1 MMTSTNGPHILVVG
15 DQTIDWA
22 VIPETGFRSADS
34 DDRLAAR
41 VKLYWHKGGIFA
53 IAKMLNDSPPPG
65 STGDIAIRP
74 NLPSPD
80 SLTPYDSGYN
90 YSFAMLRGYGT
101 NEKSKPYRISN
112 HLGFLRSIKPA
123 QQPYADIGT
132 PSIVVIAD
140 CALGFRD
147 DPYAI
152 WESISH
158 LNPKPWIVL
167 KMSYAIAKGDLW
179 KLLEEELAKSTS
191 WLHERLVTLTTAT
204 RLREA
209 GASISRDRSWDLSV
223 KDVVR
228 EIRANGEGFGLN
240 KLPHLIVSFGPT
252 GALWLDHYTEA
263 ELVHN
268 SRLMAGEWAAEN
280 NKGMMFGYGMT
291 MCASVAR
298 EILRADSAHESPE
311 YIESIKGGLY
321 AMQDLYNKGFHLD
334 EKEPIFELPKLSFA
348 PPDQDNP
355 IISDKVTTDKSTKKV
370 CSPLMGEPDKRLED
384 RSDYLIKVALQ
395 GSDAITKGPIARFG
409 NLVAVESSEI
419 KSLHTFYNLVENY
432 CGNDDISLKRK
443 PLAIAVFGEPGSGK
457 GYVIEQL
464 VEPWTKRHIIQKLE
478 YNLSQFNSAS
488 DLVGAMH
495 EIRDVALAGKVPL
508 VLWDEFDTP
517 LNNALLGWLRYFL
530 APIQDGKFQQE
541 ESSHLIG
548 PSIFVF
554 AGGTFPNYR
563 SFRSKVDRDA
573 SPESKATDFA
583 SRLRGHMDIDGINP
597 KYEGAR
603 PGARLMLRRALVFHS
618 LMHKHEVARTE
629 SGDFDVDL
637 GILCA
642 FLEVHKYRHD
652 VRSMEAIIQMSR
664 RQNKQRFGESDLP
677 SRDQLDMH
685 VETGE
690 EFLKIVHSHPERRR
704 EPEVSLL
711 ITPPRSP

>member
-1 MMTSTNGPHILVVG
+1 MTTSTNSAPVLVVG

-41 VKLYWHKGGIFA
+41 VKLYWHQGGIFA
-53 IAKMLNDSPPPG
+53 LARMLNDSPPLEVTSG
-65 STGDIAIRP
+65 FTGDIAIRP
-74 NLPSPD
+74 DLPSSS

-90 YSFAMLRGYGT
+90 YSFAMLRGYGA
-101 NEKSKPYRISN
+101 NEKTAPYRISN
-112 HLGFLRSIKPA
+112 HLGFSRSTEPA
-123 QQPYADIGT
+123 DQPYADIGT
-132 PSIVVIAD
+132 PRIVIIAD

-147 DPYAI
+147 NPDAI

-158 LNPKPWIVL
+158 LDPKPWIVL
-167 KMSYAIAKGDLW
+167 KMSYAIATGKLW
-179 KLLEEELAKSTS
+179 ELLEEELAQSTS
-191 WLHERLVTLTTAT
+191 WLHEKLVTLTTVT

-252 GALWLDHYTEA
+252 GALWLDHYA
-263 ELVHN
+263 EDELIHN
-268 SRLMAGEWAAEN
+268 SRLMAGEWATEN
-280 NKGMMFGYGMT
+280 NKGMMFGYGMAL
-291 MCASVAR
+291 CASVTR
-298 EILRADSAHESPE
+298 EILRADLEHESPK
-311 YIESIKGGLY
+311 YTESIKAGLH
-321 AMQDLYNKGFHLD
+321 AMQEMYNTGFRLD
-334 EKEPIFELPKLSFA
+334 DSNPMFELPGLSFA
-348 PPDQDNP
+348 PSDHSSLL
-355 IISDKVTTDKSTKKV
+355 ISDKVTTDKSTRKV
-370 CSPLMGEPDKRLED
+370 CAPLMGEPDKRLEE

-395 GSDAITKGPIARFG
+395 GSDAITRGPIAKFG
-409 NLVAVESSEI
+409 NLVAVDSSEI

-432 CGNDDISLKRK
+432 CDNGDPSLKRK
-443 PLAIAVFGEPGSGK
+443 PLAIAVFGDPGSGK

-464 VEPWTKRHIIQKLE
+464 VEPWTKQSRSTIQKLE
-478 YNLSQFNSAS
+478 YNLSQFNSAAE
-488 DLVGAMH
+488 LVGAMH
-495 EIRDVALAGKVPL
+495 EIRDVALDGKVPL

-517 LNNALLGWLRYFL
+517 LNNAPLGWLRYFL
-530 APIQDGKFQQE
+530 APIQDGKFQQG

-563 SFRSKVDRDA
+563 SFRSKVDSGA

-583 SRLRGHMDIDGINP
+583 SRLRGYMDIDGINP

-603 PGARLMLRRALVFHS
+603 PNARLMLRRALVLNS

-629 SGDFDVDL
+629 SGDFDVDI
-637 GILCA
+637 GIMCA

-664 RQNKQRFGESDLP
+664 RQNGHRFGESDLP
-677 SRDQLDMH
+677 SRDQLEMH

-690 EFLKIVHSHPERRR
+690 EFLKIVHSHPERRPDQR
-704 EPEVSLL
+704 WKPS
-711 ITPPRSP
+711 